1 MFWKKINRGVVVTV
15 IIIIGVII
23 YLIAL
28 EAIRASDKPNIE
40 KACQSYI
47 EDVTSSYLLPAEYR
61 SGETKISES
70 QLNDC
75 IISAKEN
82 IRKHYIDGSLSYSF
96 QSDDCENI
104 LRAQAEAGN
113 IIESLEKEFVKIE
126 DISYNK
132 NTVEVRLNYRTRFSI
147 APDGKDELITTY
159 ETVFLQKADNEWK
172 VTYSIIDF
180 SFYDSYLSYE
190 EMGGVY

>member
-1 MFWKKINRGVVVTV
+1 MFWKKINRGVAVTV

-28 EAIRASDKPNIE
+28 EAVRASEKPNIE
-40 KACQSYI
+40 KTCRNYI
-47 EDVTSSYLLPAEYR
+47 EEVASSYLLPAEYR
-61 SGETKISES
+61 SGETKISEN

-75 IISAKEN
+75 IATAKEN
-82 IRKHYIDGSLSYSF
+82 IRKYYIDGSISYTL
-96 QSDDCENI
+96 QADDCENT
-104 LRAQAEAGN
+104 LRLQAEAGN

-126 DISYNK
+126 SISYNK

-147 APDGKDELITTY
+147 APGGKDELITTY

-172 VTYSIIDF
+172 VTYSVLDF
-180 SFYDSYLSYE
+180 SFYASYINTKETEVFY
-190 EMGGVY
+190 